1 MKIDKIPTKKG
12 MQDTAIAARK
22 EVAADGINE
31 INKKIRLAAKRGK
44 FEVFVSENELLPS
57 GLIVKMEMIEKLKE
71 NGFRVKLLHG
81 DIDDYGQYYMGGLN
95 ISWRDTLWDKIIK
108 IFFKGG
114 L

>member
-12 MQDTAIAARK
+12 MQDAAMAARK

-31 INKKIRLAAKRGK
+31 INKKIRFAAEEGR
-44 FEVFVSENELLPS
+44 FEVFVSEDELPF